1 MLTIQ
6 LHLIKVILK
15 VSVPF
20 CIVNEAMSLWTRG
33 RATSSYIFLK
43 EKFLTA
49 RRNWPG
55 TYFVDQ
61 CRRIRRHSKGR
72 NRDAYASAAIDP
84 TTVGKN
90 GKGFGSLSYA
100 RQGSKFMGR
109 CGRDLNKYLAPL
121 RPAHTQARVC
131 FDKGCIVS
139 TARNGEHALLIT
151 RATDG
156 FSCVFP
162 VHSSRIG

>member
-1 MLTIQ
+1 MRRTTTPTCRVLTIQ
-6 LHLIKVILK
+6 LHLVKVILK

-20 CIVNEAMSLWTRG
+20 CIVNEAMSLRTRG
-33 RATSSYIFLK
+33 RAASSYIFLK

-55 TYFVDQ
+55 TYFADQ

-72 NRDAYASAAIDP
+72 NREAYASAAVDP
-84 TTVGKN
+84 TTVEETGKE
-90 GKGFGSLSYA
+90 FGSLSYA

-121 RPAHTQARVC
+121 RRAHAEARVC
-131 FDKGCIVS
+131 FD
-139 TARNGEHALLIT
+139 E
-151 RATDG
+151 G
-156 FSCVFP
+156 FV
-162 VHSSRIG
+162 V